1 MNILEE
7 LYYTREHEWVRIQD
21 NTATVGITDH
31 AQEQLG
37 DITYVELPEL
47 DTAVTAQ
54 GELATIESV
63 KAANDIYAPLAG
75 TVATIND
82 ALEDAPETINTDPY
96 GAGWICTLTGIS
108 DADLAS
114 LLSAQQYEAFL
125 AEEE

>member
-7 LYYTREHEWVRIQD
+7 LYYTREHEWIRVQD
-21 NTATVGITDH
+21 ATATVGITDH

-47 DTAVTAQ
+47 DTAVTQKA
-54 GELATIESV
+54 ELATIESV
-63 KAANDIYAPLAG
+63 KAASDVYAPLAG
-75 TVATIND
+75 TVASIND
-82 ALEDAPETINTDPY
+82 ALEDAPETINSDPY

-108 DADLAS
+108 EAEVSS